1 MNDELMQLKR
11 RIAELERI
19 NAELVRENSA
29 LKAKPHKQTQQGGDK
44 TMEILRFLFNNPQNF
59 TASQIAAHFSMAQS
73 AAQYHL
79 DRLVLGGQVT
89 TAQNLTEQR
98 TSGNA
103 VGYVITPVGR
113 GAIVASSS

>member
-1 MNDELMQLKR
+1 MNGELMQLKK

-29 LKAKPHKQTQQGGDK
+29 LKGKPQKEPQQGSDK
-44 TMEILRFLFNNPQNF
+44 TMQILQFFFKYPQNF
-59 TASQIAAHFSMAQS
+59 TASQIAAHFSITQS

-79 DRLVLGGQVT
+79 DRLVLAGQLT

-98 TSGNA
+98 TTGKT
-103 VGYVITPVGR
+103 VGYVITPLGR
-113 GAIVASSS
+113 AAIT